1 MPKSHV
7 PESLP
12 PDLLDRVR
20 ARFAHFPVTDG
31 LGLEVLE
38 LRPGWARVRL
48 PRSPRVMNGD
58 RGNMNGGWIANLADI
73 ACAFALSTHYDGAM
87 PFATSDL
94 HTRFLEPATEDLEA
108 EAAIVRKSR
117 SSAVLECRLYCGE
130 VMVGFATAHFAINP
144 KLKG

>member
-1 MPKSHV
+1 MPKSVH

-12 PDLLDRVR
+12 PDLLERVR
-20 ARFAHFPVTDG
+20 TRFAHFPVTEG

-48 PRSPRVMNGD
+48 PRGPRVVNAG
-58 RGNMNGGWIANLADI
+58 RGTMNGGWIASLADI
-73 ACAFALSTHYDGAM
+73 ACAFALCTHFDGTM

-94 HTRFLEPATEDLEA
+94 HTRYLEPALEDLEA
-108 EAAIVRKSR
+108 EAMVVRKSR
-117 SSAVLECRLYCGE
+117 SSAVLECRMFCGE
-130 VMVGFATAHFAINP
+130 VMVGFATAHFAINA